1 MPAGSIDA
9 TPQIYLSFTAP
20 RHRGPLRTAPLSR
33 PGRMHRSLTTLLLL
47 ASAPAAVS
55 AQSLAKRLD
64 RLLDAAPFDRHH
76 WGVVVV
82 DTTGKVLYQRNATR
96 LFVPASNTKLV
107 VTATATALL
116 PPDGTVMTSVYAAGP
131 VEGGV
136 VHGDLVLYGRGDP
149 TMSRRCFDADTT
161 RAGACETDPA
171 RRLRELAAQ
180 LKAKGIRAVAGAVV
194 GDGSYFEPATV
205 HGTWEGDDLVWW
217 YAAPVSGLAFNDN
230 SLDLHWGPGPEAGAP
245 GRLAIEPDL
254 GDVTLENRTVTVAA
268 VPPGEGGLDVGRM
281 GPLSLWAAGSIP
293 AGGPPRTSYVALP
306 DPNRFAASALRRA
319 LADSGIAILG
329 ATEST
334 TDSMRYAAAR
344 RAAPLA
350 ETRSRPFREWLVPI
364 LGPSQNLFAEMLL
377 KQVGRQ
383 VLGEGSWRAG
393 IAVEHRFLIDSV
405 GVDSTQFSLRDGSG
419 LSHVNVVSPLAFARL
434 LLWLRRHPG
443 FPIVEAALPMAGR
456 YGTIRNRMVGT
467 AVEGRVRAKTGSI
480 FRVNALSGYV
490 TLPSGRT
497 RIFSIQTNNH
507 DLRGGAMTA
516 QMDSVV
522 VEIGRK

>member
-1 MPAGSIDA
+1 MPRCLAALILA
-9 TPQIYLSFTAP
+9 ALAPTA
-20 RHRGPLRTAPLSR
+20 L
-33 PGRMHRSLTTLLLL
+33 
-47 ASAPAAVS
+47 
-55 AQSLAKRLD
+55 
-64 RLLDAAPFDRHH
+64 FDRHH
-76 WGVVVV
+76 WGVVVI
-82 DTTGKVLYQRNATR
+82 DTTGKLLYQRNATR

-116 PPDGTVMTSVYAAGP
+116 PPDGTVATSLYAAGP
-131 VEGGV
+131 VEAGV
-136 VHGDLVLYGRGDP
+136 LRGDLVLYGRGDP

-180 LKAKGIRAVAGAVV
+180 LKAGGLHTVAGAIV
-194 GDGSYFEPATV
+194 GDGSYFEPVTV
-205 HGTWEGDDLVWW
+205 HGTWEQDDLVWW

-230 SLDLHWGPGPEAGAP
+230 SLDLHWGPGPEPGAP
-245 GRLAIEPDL
+245 GRLAVEPDL
-254 GDVTLENRTVTVAA
+254 GDVTVENRTVTLAV
-268 VPPGEGGLDVGRM
+268 VPPGEGGLDVGRL
-281 GPLSLWAAGSIP
+281 GAQSLWAAGSIREGAP
-293 AGGPPRTSYVALP
+293 ARTSYVALP

-319 LADSGIAILG
+319 LADAGIAVLG
-329 ATEST
+329 PTEST

-344 RAAPLA
+344 QGAPLA

-393 IAVEHRFLIDSV
+393 TAVEQRFLIDSV

-419 LSHVNVVSPLAFARL
+419 LSHVNVVSPLAFVRI
-434 LLWLRRHPG
+434 LLWLRRHHN
-443 FPIVEAALPMAGR
+443 FPIVEAALPVAGR

-490 TLPSGRT
+490 TLPNGRT

-522 VEIGRK
+522 VEIGKK